1 VFKPL
6 FTLTP
11 SIVDNLLAVERVRG
25 FLEALTMRENILKEM
40 QAEALVRDVHAST
53 HIEGTQL
60 TLEETK
66 AVLEGKEVPGA
77 SRKDIREVIN
87 YRKALDLA
95 AEYHNS
101 PEAISEDL
109 IKRLHSIITDGFPEA
124 RPGQYR
130 RVQNYIISSE
140 TNEVIY
146 TPPPHY
152 EVPYMMKDLVEWLN
166 TQEGLSPVLL
176 AGVAQFQLV
185 HIHPFIDG
193 NGRTA
198 RVLATLILY
207 KSGYDF
213 KRLFALSEYYDKDR
227 RRYYRALQ
235 LVRKYDMDMT
245 PWLEYFTEGL
255 RAQLAEVRKRGL
267 EFIRDSVIAEHLSGF
282 HLNDRQKACV
292 EYLEEKSY
300 ITRAEYAELTGA
312 SLRTA
317 NYDLKELEDAGL
329 IKRVG
334 RGRSTRYILNL

>member
-1 VFKPL
+1 
-6 FTLTP
+6 
-11 SIVDNLLAVERVRG
+11 
-25 FLEALTMRENILKEM
+25 M

-60 TLEETK
+60 TLEETR
-66 AVLEGKEVPGA
+66 AILEGKEVAGA
-77 SRKDIREVIN
+77 SKKDIKEVIN
-87 YRKALDLA
+87 YRKALDFASEHL
-95 AEYHNS
+95 NS
-101 PEAISEDL
+101 PEAITEEL
-109 IKRLHSIITDGFPEA
+109 IKELHARVTESFPEA
-124 RPGQYR
+124 KPGQYR

-166 TQEGLSPVLL
+166 TQEGLSPVLV
-176 AGVAQFQLV
+176 AGIAQFQLV
-185 HIHPFIDG
+185 HIHPFVDG

-207 KSGYDF
+207 KTGYDF

-227 RRYYRALQ
+227 RRYYKALQ

-255 RAQLAEVRKRGL
+255 RAQLLEVRKKGL
-267 EFIRDSVIAEHLSGF
+267 EFIRDSLVAEHISGF
-282 HLNDRQKACV
+282 HLNDRQKACI
-292 EYLEEKSY
+292 EYLEEKGH
-300 ITRAEYAELTGA
+300 ITRAEYVELTGA

-329 IKRVG
+329 LKRVG
-334 RGRSTRYILNL
+334 GGRSTRYILNL

>member
-1 VFKPL
+1 MFKPV

-25 FLEALTMRENILKEM
+25 FLEALVMREHILQEM
-40 QAEALVRDVHAST
+40 QAEAMIRDVHAST

-60 TLEETK
+60 TIEETK
-66 AVLEGKEVPGA
+66 AILEGKEVAGA
-77 SRKDIREVIN
+77 SKKDVREVIN

-101 PEAISEDL
+101 PEAVSEDT
-109 IKRLHSIITDGFPEA
+109 IKRLHSVITEGFPEA
-124 RPGQYR
+124 KPGQYR
-130 RVQNYIISSE
+130 KVQNYIISSD

-166 TQEGLSPVLL
+166 TQEELSPIL
-176 AGVAQFQLV
+176 AGGVAQFQLV
-185 HIHPFIDG
+185 HIHPFVDG

-207 KSGYDF
+207 KTGYDF
-213 KRLFALSEYYDKDR
+213 KRLFAISEYYDKDR
-227 RRYYRALQ
+227 RRYYKALQ

-255 RAQLAEVRKRGL
+255 RAQLTEVRRRGM
-267 EFIRDSVIAEHLSGF
+267 EFIRDSVVAEHLSGF
-282 HLNDRQKACV
+282 HLNDRQKTCV
-292 EYLEEKSY
+292 QYLEEKGH
-300 ITRAEYAELTGA
+300 ITRAEYVDLTGA

-329 IKRVG
+329 VKRVG
-334 RGRSTRYILNL
+334 RGRSTRYVLNL